1 MYILMKFK
9 LAFCLWRNVTYV
21 QVLRKFADIICI
33 SFTAG
38 SDQASQQPQPVV
50 KVEDQDL
57 EYPSHLM

>member
-9 LAFCLWRNVTYV
+9 SAFCMWRNVTYV

-50 KVEDQDL
+50 KVED
-57 EYPSHLM
+57 